1 MAQAHHGEG
10 HQSAMDVALDIMKSL
25 AEHGKIHDFTTIG
38 GDMQNVASTFEGIA
52 RTNPNQTKPI
62 VDVIR
67 MMVNSGGINDLA
79 SVASTMK
86 MLAASFS
93 APQGQGYQQAP
104 PAPQAYQPPP
114 QPPQAPQS
122 YQPQA
127 PQSYQPQ
134 GYPQGPQG
142 YQPQPPQGYQPQGPQ
157 GYQPPPQGYPPQAP
171 QGYQPQPQ
179 GYQPQAPQ
187 GYQPQGPQGYQ
198 PPPQGYQPPH
208 GGPGRD
214 SGPRGGQPPGS
225 RPGGQP
231 DDTGEGTRKRKT
243 SQLHDASTNIHMRS
257 PHETGQRPAVAIRE
271 SVTPDYIICLEDG
284 KKMKMLKRHLRT
296 SFGMTPEDYRSKWG
310 LPGDYPMT
318 APNYALQKADHARNI
333 GLGTSRKR
341 SRESASSRAQ
351 QAVSQNVG
359 SFSEHA

>member
-114 QPPQAPQS
+114 QPPQPPQS

-142 YQPQPPQGYQPQGPQ
+142 YQPQP
-157 GYQPPPQGYPPQAP
+157 
-171 QGYQPQPQ
+171 
-179 GYQPQAPQ
+179 PQ